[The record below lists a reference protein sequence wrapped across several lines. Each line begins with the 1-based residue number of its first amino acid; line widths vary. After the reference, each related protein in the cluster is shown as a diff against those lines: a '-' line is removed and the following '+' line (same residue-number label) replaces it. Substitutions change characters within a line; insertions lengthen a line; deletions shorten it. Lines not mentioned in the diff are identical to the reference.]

1 MNSAAPRSLYPVFDL
16 ETLDQ
21 LSDLIDG
28 DDASFLDELFES
40 YLETAAETLATL
52 RSQVDQDLLRRAAHT
67 LKGSSLNVGAAR
79 VAATCKDLEAHLRTG
94 AAIPDMPHRV
104 ATIEAQIQTVRERY
118 PTTLAGLAV
127 RASA

>member
-1 MNSAAPRSLYPVFDL
+1 MNSAAPRSLHPVFDSD
-16 ETLDQ
+16 TLDQ

-52 RSQVDQDLLRRAAHT
+52 RSQEDQDLLRRAAHT

-79 VAATCKDLEAHLRTG
+79 VAAICKELEAHLRSG
-94 AAIPDMPHRV
+94 GVPDLSTRV

-118 PTTLAGLAV
+118 PMTIAGLAV